1 MVSGW
6 VMLLISLFLLCSCL
20 IGLVALLRSML
31 LGASTR
37 IIYKATNINPIVAM
51 GVGIAVTILVQSS
64 SITTSSLVPLAGVGV
79 LKIEQMFPLVI
90 GADIGTCITALL
102 AASVSS
108 KVESLQSA
116 LVHLFFNIT
125 GAVMWYPL
133 PFTRN
138 FILNV
143 CRWLGKTTRAWRN
156 FPVLFIIV
164 MYFALPLLLL
174 GISSCFEKGSTGFT
188 GLGVFLVLLLGGGL
202 LYFAFWWYFKDGG
215 GKCRSRIARRKRHA
229 AVMKNLADDMDYLK
243 CDMEYT
249 KNEIGRLKE
258 IAGLVTAEAGHLAL
272 PHIPPEHEEPS
283 MSAADEETVSL
294 LESCQ
299 AAPWVD
305 VVASATGSVRGSLHS
320 LGAFSANRPSSHAH
334 HRRTGSAASAS
345 ASHQPIEEKSP

>member
-51 GVGIAVTILVQSS
+51 AVGIAVTILVQSS
-64 SITTSSLVPLAGVGV
+64 SITSSSLVPLAGVGV
-79 LKIEQMFPLVI
+79 LKIEQMFPLII
-90 GADIGTCITALL
+90 GADIGTCITGLL

-108 KVESLQSA
+108 KVESLQIA
-116 LVHLFFNIT
+116 LVHLFFNVT

-133 PFTRN
+133 PFTRK
-138 FILNV
+138 FIVNV

-156 FPVLFIIV
+156 FPILFIII

-174 GISSCFEKGSTGFT
+174 GISSCFEKGSNGFT

-202 LYFAFWWYFKDGG
+202 LYFAFWWYCKNGG
-215 GKCRSRIARRKRHA
+215 EKCRSRIAHRQRQA
-229 AVMKNLADDMDYLK
+229 AVLKNLADDMDYLK

-258 IAGLVTAEAGHLAL
+258 IAGLVEAGRLPL

-294 LESCQ
+294 FESCQ

-305 VVASATGSVRGSLHS
+305 VVASAAGSVRSLHS
-320 LGAFSANRPSSHAH
+320 VGALNANRPSTHAH
-334 HRRTGSAASAS
+334 HRRIGSATSAS
-345 ASHQPIEEKSP
+345 ASNQAKEETSPMTK